1 MFPLSSAPWTS
12 PQGMKDLLSNAGV
25 LLTVASL
32 IMSLLLAFT
41 PGGPAS
47 DDPGDAGEDIGYVVP
62 DAETQAKL
70 TTIHDELVFAVNAL
84 RMKEHVPPLALDSHM
99 ERTAQ
104 RHAQK
109 VAVLGTHV
117 DSPNNV
123 TLLQHSLPL
132 EEASGHAF
140 MEAWLHSAPHTAV
153 LIDPRYS
160 FHGTGVAVGHGRV
173 WVTLQLSAR

>member
-70 TTIHDELVFAVNAL
+70 STIHDELVFAVNAL
-84 RMKEHVPPLALDSHM
+84 RAKEHVLTLTLDAHM
-99 ERTAQ
+99 ERAAQ

-132 EEASGHAF
+132 EAASGHAF

-160 FHGTGVAVGHGRV
+160 FHGAGVAVGHGRV
-173 WVTLQLSAR
+173 WVTLQLSAS

>member
-1 MFPLSSAPWTS
+1 
-12 PQGMKDLLSNAGV
+12 MKDLLSNAGV
-25 LLTVASL
+25 LLTVGSL

-153 LIDPRYS
+153 LIDARYS